1 MAAPVLQFKRGL
13 LANLPGLRVG
23 EPGFTTDSYDL
34 YVGIDSTTT
43 NNKFFG
49 SHRYWTRGTATTGS
63 GVNLVEA
70 TNNGTQYVTLKS
82 PDNLAGIVT
91 YTFPGTQGASSSV
104 LTNDGNGNLTWA
116 SGSANPVFTGIA
128 TFSDT
133 TDNTLGNADTGAVQ
147 IDGGLGINKNLTVGQ
162 NLHVAGYSNFVGV
175 VTFQGGTIN
184 LGDANTD
191 NVNVAGEFI
200 SNLNP
205 NTDATYNLGI
215 ATQRWNNF
223 HFSGIGT
230 IGTLSASTVLAT
242 DADIANL
249 YADVGIVTVARG
261 TSLNYTGISTVT
273 TLLSTNLQPTNI
285 NASGI
290 TTLTNATGTN
300 LNFTG
305 VGTITTLGVTNLTPT
320 RMNISGISTITTLV
334 GTNINYSGVGT
345 IATLNSTVATLT
357 NLGGTNIN
365 YTGVGTITTLNT
377 TNLRPTNLSVTGITT
392 LGTGV
397 GVTQFSSSVST
408 GTSTS
413 SVPTSSAVIDYVGTQ
428 VANVDLTTG
437 IAGDSG
443 TGTVNTSQTLTVA
456 GTSQQVTTSASNQT
470 ITLSLPSTVV
480 VGTAVSAPTLRAAT
494 IQHQNGTNA
503 ATIDTS
509 GNITAAQNLTVTGNL
524 YVNGSTTQVDSTS
537 ITVEDRTL
545 ELGMVSG
552 GAPSGAT
559 TWDLGVLFN
568 YNSSGAKKSGVI
580 WEHADS
586 RFKFASQLT
595 ADADA
600 DPSTTSNPQITITNN
615 TGYAS
620 IEIKSLWVNDC
631 AGVHEVISCSGTT
644 RSLNDITIDCGS
656 F

>member
-91 YTFPGTQGASSSV
+91 YTFPGTQGTSSSV

-147 IDGGLGINKNLTVGQ
+147 IDGGLGINKNVTIGQ

-191 NVNVAGEFI
+191 NVNVAGEFV

-205 NTDATYNLGI
+205 NADAQYNLGI

-242 DADIANL
+242 NADITNL
-249 YADVGIVTVARG
+249 YADVGIVTVA
-261 TSLNYTGISTVT
+261 
-273 TLLSTNLQPTNI
+273 
-285 NASGI
+285 
-290 TTLTNATGTN
+290 
-300 LNFTG
+300 
-305 VGTITTLGVTNLTPT
+305 
-320 RMNISGISTITTLV
+320 
-334 GTNINYSGVGT
+334 
-345 IATLNSTVATLT
+345 
-357 NLGGTNIN
+357 
-365 YTGVGTITTLNT
+365 
-377 TNLRPTNLSVTGITT
+377 
-392 LGTGV
+392 
-397 GVTQFSSSVST
+397 
-408 GTSTS
+408 
-413 SVPTSSAVIDYVGTQ
+413 
-428 VANVDLTTG
+428 
-437 IAGDSG
+437 
-443 TGTVNTSQTLTVA
+443 
-456 GTSQQVTTSASNQT
+456 
-470 ITLSLPSTVV
+470 
-480 VGTAVSAPTLRAAT
+480 
-494 IQHQNGTNA
+494 
-503 ATIDTS
+503 
-509 GNITAAQNLTVTGNL
+509 
-524 YVNGSTTQVDSTS
+524 
-537 ITVEDRTL
+537 
-545 ELGMVSG
+545 
-552 GAPSGAT
+552 
-559 TWDLGVLFN
+559 
-568 YNSSGAKKSGVI
+568 
-580 WEHADS
+580 
-586 RFKFASQLT
+586 
-595 ADADA
+595 
-600 DPSTTSNPQITITNN
+600 
-615 TGYAS
+615 
-620 IEIKSLWVNDC
+620 
-631 AGVHEVISCSGTT
+631 
-644 RSLNDITIDCGS
+644 
-656 F
+656 

>member
-91 YTFPGTQGASSSV
+91 YTFPGTQGTSSSV

-147 IDGGLGINKNLTVGQ
+147 IDGGLGINKNVTIGQ

-191 NVNVAGEFI
+191 NVNVAGEFV

-205 NTDATYNLGI
+205 NADAQYNLGI

-242 DADIANL
+242 NADITNL

-261 TSLNYTGISTVT
+261 TNLNYSGVGTVT
-273 TLLSTNLQPTNI
+273 TLNSTV
-285 NASGI
+285 A
-290 TTLTNATGTN
+290 TLTNASGTN
-300 LNFTG
+300 INYSG
-305 VGTITTLGVTNLTPT
+305 VGTITTLNVTNLTPT
-320 RMNISGISTITTLV
+320 RLNISGISTITTLV
-334 GTNINYSGVGT
+334 GTNINYSG
-345 IATLNSTVATLT
+345 IAT
-357 NLGGTNIN
+357 I
-365 YTGVGTITTLNT
+365 
-377 TNLRPTNLSVTGITT
+377 
-392 LGTGV
+392 GTGV
-397 GVTQFSSSVST
+397 GITQFSSSVST

-413 SVPTSSAVIDYVGTQ
+413 SVPTSSAVINYVTTQ

-443 TGTVNTSQTLTVA
+443 TGSVNTSQTLTVA
-456 GTSQQVTTSASNQT
+456 GTSQQVTTSAANQT

-509 GNITAAQNLTVTGNL
+509 GNITASQNLTVTGNL

-545 ELGMVSG
+545 ELGMVAGS
-552 GAPSGAT
+552 APSSST

-595 ADADA
+595 TDADA

-631 AGVHEVISCSGTT
+631 AGVHEVISCSGST